1 MSNLPAVRGTN
12 GELVTYSLPDVI
24 QIAGMMV
31 TSGLVPDSVKTPA
44 AAAVIILKGLELGL
58 MPFQSLEDVYVVNG
72 KASLST
78 KLMVSLWLKRGHN
91 YTVLERTTEKVR
103 IRFELKT
110 GVAHELTMTMAEAQ
124 LARWDCNWDKETKQW
139 KPKPTWK
146 GMPAM
151 MLTYRCLSTGIRL
164 YDPSV
169 LQGTRTKDEA
179 SDTIDPDHDDTA
191 LGEHTGEVVDGVVTE
206 LDPQDPTGQAPTD
219 QAPGVQGIQESGTS
233 RAQVKKHTVGPLLR
247 PFPPSVVIQKLRLAN
262 PPEGTQAPVA
272 DAKLQGLVAGAI
284 EDLFETDTQEI
295 KTGKRRGI
303 LLSAYGTDTTKTLT
317 KAQCTALLG
326 WSREKIEEEGQVM
339 YVPSG
344 YAVKEAAAILAER
357 DADAGQMDLGFEQE
371 GEPSA

>member
-1 MSNLPAVRGTN
+1 MSNLPAVRGSN

-91 YTVLERTTEKVR
+91 YTVLERSAEKVC
-103 IRFELKT
+103 IRFELKN
-110 GVAHELTMTMAEAQ
+110 GVAHELTMTIAEAQ
-124 LARWDCNWDKETKQW
+124 LARWDCNWNREKKQW
-139 KPKPTWK
+139 DPKPTWK
-146 GMPAM
+146 GMPAT

-169 LQGTRTKDEA
+169 LQGTRTQDEA
-179 SDTIDPDHDDTA
+179 SDTLDPERDDTA
-191 LGEHTGEVVDGVVTE
+191 LGDHAGEVVDGVVTE
-206 LDPQDPTGQAPTD
+206 LDPQNPTD
-219 QAPGVQGIQESGTS
+219 QAPGEQNLHESGTS
-233 RAQVKKHTVGPLLR
+233 SAQGKHTVGPLLR
-247 PFPPSVVIQKLRLAN
+247 PYPPDVVIHKLRLAN
-262 PPEGTQAPVA
+262 PPEGKETPVA
-272 DAKLQGLVAGAI
+272 DAKLRGLVAGAI
-284 EDLFETDTQEI
+284 EDLFEDDAPEI

-303 LLSAYGTDTTKTLT
+303 LLSAYETDTTKTLT
-317 KAQCTALLG
+317 KPQCMALLG
-326 WSREKIEEEGQVM
+326 WCREKIEEEGQVM

-344 YAVKEAAAILAER
+344 YAVAEAASILAER
-357 DADAGQMDLGFEQE
+357 DEAAGQMGLGFGEEEESE
-371 GEPSA
+371 G